1 MRNALLGLLVIGI
14 FTLVGFEIKKE
25 REAERQK
32 AEDAAYLKKLHED
45 DQKKND
51 FLKKLNELEVK

>member
-1 MRNALLGLLVIGI
+1 MRNALLGLLVIGV
-14 FTLVGFEIKKE
+14 FALVGFEIKKE

-32 AEDAAYLKKLHED
+32 AADAAYLKKLKED
-45 DQKKND
+45 DHKSNE